1 MKKDKEIKLYEE
13 PVIKVVKFTIEHGF
27 SGSFGGGSE
36 DIGDGTGIPIDGDD
50 GDVIPLGSNR
60 SFSVDHSFQRS
71 FDGSF

>member
-27 SGSFGGGSE
+27 DGSFGGGSE
-36 DIGDGTGIPIDGDD
+36 GGEDGPGIPIDGDE
-50 GDVIPLGSNR
+50 IPLGSNR

-71 FDGSF
+71 FGGSF

>member
-13 PVIKVVKFTIEHGF
+13 PVIKVVKFTIELGF
-27 SGSFGGGSE
+27 DGSFGGGSE
-36 DIGDGTGIPIDGDD
+36 GGEDGPDIE
-50 GDVIPLGSNR
+50 IPLGSNR

>member
-13 PVIKVVKFTIEHGF
+13 PVIKVVKFSIELGVG
-27 SGSFGGGSE
+27 GSFGGASE
-36 DIGDGTGIPIDGDD
+36 GGEDGPDIPIDGDE
-50 GDVIPLGSNR
+50 IPLGSNR

>member
-36 DIGDGTGIPIDGDD
+36 GSEDGPDIPIGGDD
-50 GDVIPLGSNR
+50 IPLGSNR
-60 SFSVDHSFQRS
+60 SFSVDHSFQSS

>member
-27 SGSFGGGSE
+27 AGSFDGGSE
-36 DIGDGTGIPIDGDD
+36 GGEDGPSISFVGGENS
-50 GDVIPLGSNR
+50 LGSNR

>member
-36 DIGDGTGIPIDGDD
+36 GGDD
-50 GDVIPLGSNR
+50 GPVISIDDDIPLGSNR

>member
-36 DIGDGTGIPIDGDD
+36 GIGDGSGIPIDGDD
-50 GDVIPLGSNR
+50 DEIPLGSNR